1 MASDGK
7 ARAFYYSN
15 LYRFDYEI
23 YHSSP
28 SYGATKGVPYYNTTG
43 ALLAFQQH
51 TGQLINGHTTANF
64 PPSQMVFDPR
74 YNQTR
79 DNSYLPKTNMWVNAI
94 RAKTFTLPF
103 TEDYIFQIAAG
114 SQQMYDLVI
123 DVERAGIRPMPAE
136 DELAALSSPA
146 EVAVASL
153 RNLPESATVPGRP
166 IMQYVMVHNP
176 GNTVS
181 SERRRFYSSIAHGA
195 KWINY
200 FVLATFATGPG
211 DFTDSHHGMYPAIRQ
226 QLHEYGTFDDIVA
239 HGVPQ
244 AQKAKAAILFATTA
258 DMYYDSFGTPGAAK
272 RALYVTIRHAQ
283 IALDVVTE
291 NDLDSGLV
299 NEYALLFVTDQHLR
313 STSAAALQQW
323 VSNGGTLFGAVGMG
337 LLNEFNET
345 NTDLA
350 ALYGISVP
358 YAILGAGE
366 AGPGSGEISF
376 VKQVSASDLPDA
388 FAFCDQASDAL
399 GDQSCR
405 ICFVRRI
412 CNTLNRGTQS
422 QSQASACRLIP
433 TISKIALICWL

>member
-1 MASDGK
+1 MFAVAGPESDYPPATNQTALNSLYDTWLKAQGISPETAGCDPYDGCVYNTSILMASDGK
-7 ARAFYYSN
+7 GRAFYYSN
-15 LYRFDYEI
+15 MYRFHYEI
-23 YHSSP
+23 YHSHLP
-28 SYGATKGVPYYNTTG
+28 YGAIKGVPYYNIT
-43 ALLAFQQH
+43 ADQLAFQKQ

-64 PPSQMVFDPR
+64 PPSQMIFDPR
-74 YNQTR
+74 NNQTR
-79 DNSYLPKTNMWVNAI
+79 DNSYLPKTNMWVNAM
-94 RAKTFTLPF
+94 RAKAFTLPF

-123 DVERAGIRPMPAE
+123 DVERAGIRPMPAA
-136 DELAALSSPA
+136 DELATLSAPSV
-146 EVAVASL
+146 VAAAPL
-153 RNLPESATVPGRP
+153 RKLPGTATVPGRP

-176 GNTVS
+176 GNTVN
-181 SERRRFYSSIAHGA
+181 SERRRFYASIAHGA

-226 QLHEYGTFDDIVA
+226 QLNEYGTFDDIVA

-244 AQKAKAAILFATTA
+244 AQGAKAAILFSTTA
-258 DMYYDSFGTPGAAK
+258 DMYWDAFGTPGSAK

-291 NDLDSGLV
+291 EDIESGLL

-313 STSAAALQQW
+313 NTAATPLQQW
-323 VSNGGTLFGAVGMG
+323 VHNGGTLFGSVGMG

-350 ALYGISVP
+350 ALYGVSVP

-376 VKQVSASDLPDA
+376 VKQVRFTA
-388 FAFCDQASDAL
+388 F
-399 GDQSCR
+399 
-405 ICFVRRI
+405 
-412 CNTLNRGTQS
+412 
-422 QSQASACRLIP
+422 
-433 TISKIALICWL
+433 